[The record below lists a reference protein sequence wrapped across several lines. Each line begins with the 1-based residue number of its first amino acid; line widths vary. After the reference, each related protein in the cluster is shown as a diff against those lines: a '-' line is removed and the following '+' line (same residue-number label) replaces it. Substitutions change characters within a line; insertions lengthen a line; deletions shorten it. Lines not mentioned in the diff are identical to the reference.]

1 MKKMCIIGTGG
12 YAKEIFWLI
21 DEIGIADQV
30 ECFMEP
36 DDGYEERTMMDRPVR
51 PQSAFD
57 ASKHSAIIAIG
68 NSRIREKVVQQLPAE
83 TEYPNLISPKAQ
95 VTRWVKLGKGIII
108 QTSVIVTVDVT
119 IGDFVHLNGF
129 TTVGHDTVVGDYST
143 TTVFVALSGECN
155 IGKHSYWGNGASVRQ
170 GLTVCDNV
178 MVGMGGMVVK
188 PITEPG
194 VYAGIPAKKIK

>member
-21 DEIGIADQV
+21 EEIGIADQV

-51 PQSAFD
+51 PQSEFD
-57 ASKHSAIIAIG
+57 SSKHSAIIAIG
-68 NSRIREKVVQQLPAE
+68 NSRIREKVVQQLPAD
-83 TEYPNLISPKAQ
+83 TEYPNLISPNAQ
-95 VTRWVKLGKGIII
+95 VTRWVKLGKGVII
-108 QTSVIVTVDVT
+108 QTSVVVTVDVT

-129 TTVGHDTVVGDYST
+129 TTVGHDTIVGDFTT

-170 GLTVCDNV
+170 GMTICDHV

>member
-21 DEIGIADQV
+21 DTIGIADQV

-36 DDGYEERTMMDRPVR
+36 DEGYEERSLMDRPVR
-51 PQSAFD
+51 PQSEFD

-68 NSRIREKVVQQLPAE
+68 NSRIREKVVQQLPPE
-83 TEYPNLISPKAQ
+83 TEYPNLISPNAQ
-95 VTRWVKLGKGIII
+95 LTQWVKLGKGVII
-108 QTSVIVTVDVT
+108 QTNSVLTVDVT

-143 TTVFVALSGECN
+143 TTVFVAFSGECN
-155 IGKHSYWGNGASVRQ
+155 IGRHTYWGNGSSIRQ
-170 GLTVCDNV
+170 GMTVADQAII
-178 MVGMGGMVVK
+178 GMGAMVVK
-188 PITEPG
+188 PITEAG